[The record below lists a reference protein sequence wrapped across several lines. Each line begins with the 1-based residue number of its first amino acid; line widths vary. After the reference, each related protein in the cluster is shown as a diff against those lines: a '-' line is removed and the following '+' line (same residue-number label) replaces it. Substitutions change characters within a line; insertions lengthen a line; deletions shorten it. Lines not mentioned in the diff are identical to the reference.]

1 MPAWVM
7 TMKVPPTSSAATIT
21 AARSCRSAATAMP
34 SAIAACAPRQI
45 RISPCR
51 RASLGTIRQDSAAAS
66 PNRGQAQPNT
76 AGSGM
81 TSLAMAGRKVAGMM

>member
-45 RISPCR
+45 RSRVP
-51 RASLGTIRQDSAAAS
+51 ARQLRHHQAGQRGGQSEQ
-66 PNRGQAQPNT
+66 GQAQPNT